1 MITIRQLFDS
11 VLVERCEFKSITTN
25 QILRDKLVFGIRN
38 SKVRERLLREK
49 NLSLEETDEICHSH
63 ETMVQQMRVQL
74 AMPV

>member
-1 MITIRQLFDS
+1 M
-11 VLVERCEFKSITTN
+11 
-25 QILRDKLVFGIRN
+25 FGIRD